1 MPPLNEEAKN
11 QVRGHQEPP
20 ETEMVQFD
28 FCFSCYKAAVKT
40 TLCLTGLKQQS
51 AKLKMSLHQTPWYGT
66 HPGAATGRPAS
77 GLGKYQLL
85 HQRRVSW
92 RLGGCFPPARS
103 AACSVVR
110 SCPGATG
117 NQGRRVADRRGA
129 IHPLPGSR
137 GTLGSSSSQP
147 SPENNAPNPGTRLF
161 HPHRNQP
168 RQLVTRATSN

>member
-11 QVRGHQEPP
+11 QVRGHQQPP

-28 FCFSCYKAAVKT
+28 FCFSCYKAALKT
-40 TLCLTGLKQQS
+40 TLCFTGLKQQS

-85 HQRRVSW
+85 HQRWVSW

-103 AACSVVR
+103 AACSVVAAR
-110 SCPGATG
+110 E
-117 NQGRRVADRRGA
+117 RRVTRGVEWPTGEERSTPSRA
-129 IHPLPGSR
+129 AVEHWAALPH
-137 GTLGSSSSQP
+137 
-147 SPENNAPNPGTRLF
+147 NPALKIMHQTQGLACSIRTE
-161 HPHRNQP
+161 
-168 RQLVTRATSN
+168 TSHVNW